1 MFIRNLLV
9 LGGILTKEGDS
20 PMRTQY
26 SLILKRCFYEQ
37 LIRTRQER
45 RLTQAQMARILV
57 MDERSYAEFDH
68 GKSSCSGLTLAR
80 YLIYCC
86 ADPIAFLEKLRIA
99 FEQVADYVA

>member
-1 MFIRNLLV
+1 MRRSRLKIFCPILRRFFAFTQNLGYCL
-9 LGGILTKEGDS
+9 
-20 PMRTQY
+20 
-26 SLILKRCFYEQ
+26 
-37 LIRTRQER
+37 
-45 RLTQAQMARILV
+45 
-57 MDERSYAEFDH
+57 DERSYAELDH